1 LSLLFIAVSLVFL
14 ATHIYVIAIQLIYKC
29 KLNIEEC
36 QMQLKKIPATVV
48 TGFLGS
54 GKTTLLSNVLKQ
66 AQGKRIAVIVNEFG
80 ELDIDADLLRSC
92 PLDCEEESS
101 TSATNQ
107 DGIYELANGCI
118 CCTVEEE
125 FLPVMQQLV
134 ERRDDIDHILIE
146 TSGLA
151 LPKPLVQA
159 FNWPEIKQHCTVD
172 AVITVIDGPAVAAGR
187 FAHDTEQVQKQRLAD
202 ENLDHDPSLKELLDD
217 QLSAADL
224 VAVSKNDLLNESQ
237 REQVKSIVTHKVPE
251 SVKTIYTSNG
261 EVSLDVLIGIES
273 AAEDR
278 INHVHTHH
286 DHHHEHGEHHEHA
299 HDHFDSFVISLGE
312 VNGDALHSLIKD
324 LISQHN
330 IYRAKGFAALPGK
343 PMRQVLQAV
352 GKRLDVH
359 FDRLW
364 NQDEAR
370 KTQLVFIGKG
380 IRKHEI
386 EQVLK
391 KAEV

>member
-1 LSLLFIAVSLVFL
+1 
-14 ATHIYVIAIQLIYKC
+14 
-29 KLNIEEC
+29 
-36 QMQLKKIPATVV
+36 MQLNKIPTTVV

-66 AQGKRIAVIVNEFG
+66 AAGKRIAVIVNEFG

-92 PLDCEEESS
+92 PLNCDEEQCEDEQAVAGNNE
-101 TSATNQ
+101 N
-107 DGIYELANGCI
+107 GIYELANGCI

-134 ERRDDIDHILIE
+134 ARRDDIDHILIE

-159 FNWPEIKQHCTVD
+159 FNWPGIKEYCTVD

-187 FAHDTEQVQKQRLAD
+187 FAHDVDQVQAQRLAD
-202 ENLDHDPSLKELLDD
+202 ESLDHDPSLQELLDD

-224 VAVSKNDLLNESQ
+224 VVVSKNDLLNSNE
-237 REQVKSIVTHKVPE
+237 RERVETVITAKVP
-251 SVKTIYTSNG
+251 SAVKTTYISNG
-261 EVSLDVLIGIES
+261 EAPLDMLMGLDA
-273 AAEDR
+273 AAEER
-278 INHVHTHH
+278 IDHVHNHH
-286 DHHHEHGEHHEHA
+286 DHHHAHGAHHDHA
-299 HDHFDSFVISLGE
+299 HDHFDSFVITLGE
-312 VNGDALHSLIKD
+312 VDSDTLQAALKSLLSD
-324 LISQHN
+324 FN

-352 GKRLDVH
+352 GKRLDLY
-359 FDRLW
+359 FDRPW
-364 NQDEAR
+364 TMGEPR

-380 IRKHEI
+380 IEEDVIKSA
-386 EQVLK
+386 L
-391 KAEV
+391 EVSLVDAP

>member
-1 LSLLFIAVSLVFL
+1 
-14 ATHIYVIAIQLIYKC
+14 
-29 KLNIEEC
+29 
-36 QMQLKKIPATVV
+36 MQLNKIPATIV

-66 AQGKRIAVIVNEFG
+66 AEGKRIAVIVNEFG

-92 PLDCEEESS
+92 PLDCEDGKEQVSQGD
-101 TSATNQ
+101 N
-107 DGIYELANGCI
+107 GIYELANGCI

-134 ERRDDIDHILIE
+134 ERRDEIDHILIE

-187 FAHDTEQVQKQRLAD
+187 FANDEDQVQAQRLAD
-202 ENLDHDPSLKELLDD
+202 ESLDHDPSLQELLDD

-224 VAVSKNDLLNESQ
+224 VIVSKNDLLSDEQ
-237 REQVKSIVTHKVPE
+237 RTQVEGVVSAKVPE
-251 SVKTIYTSNG
+251 AVKVTYTRDG
-261 EVSLDVLIGIES
+261 EVASNMLMGIDA

-278 INHVHTHH
+278 IHDVHNHH
-286 DHHHEHGEHHEHA
+286 DHHHEHGHHHEHA
-299 HDHFDSFVISLGE
+299 HDHFDSFVINLGE
-312 VNGDALHSLIKD
+312 VDSDKLQATLKQLLSEY
-324 LISQHN
+324 N
-330 IYRAKGFAALPGK
+330 IFRAKGFAALPGK

-352 GKRLDVH
+352 GERLDTH

-364 NQDEAR
+364 TADEVR
-370 KTQLVFIGKG
+370 GTNLVFIGKG
-380 IRKHEI
+380 IDKETI
-386 EQVLK
+386 E
-391 KAEV
+391 KALATAVV

>member
-1 LSLLFIAVSLVFL
+1 
-14 ATHIYVIAIQLIYKC
+14 
-29 KLNIEEC
+29 
-36 QMQLKKIPATVV
+36 MQLNKIPATIV

-92 PLDCEEESS
+92 PLDCDDE
-101 TSATNQ
+101 TATPAVGEN
-107 DGIYELANGCI
+107 GIYELANGCI

-134 ERRDDIDHILIE
+134 ERRDEIDHILIE

-187 FAHDTEQVQKQRLAD
+187 FADNEAEVQAQRMAD
-202 ENLDHDPSLKELLDD
+202 ESLDHDPSLQELLDD

-224 VAVSKNDLLNESQ
+224 VIVSKNDLLSDVE
-237 REQVKSIVTHKVPE
+237 RTQVETSVSAKVPD
-251 SVKTIYTSNG
+251 SVKVTYVNNG
-261 EVSLDVLIGIES
+261 EISRDMLMGVEA
-273 AAEDR
+273 AAEDH
-278 INHVHTHH
+278 IDHVHNHH
-286 DHHHEHGEHHEHA
+286 DHHHEHGHHHDHA
-299 HDHFDSFVISLGE
+299 HDHFDSFVIKLGE
-312 VNGDALHSLIKD
+312 VDGDKLQVILKKLLAEN
-324 LISQHN
+324 N
-330 IYRAKGFAALPGK
+330 IFRAKGFAALPGK

-352 GKRLDVH
+352 GERLDVH

-364 NQDEAR
+364 TTDEAR
-370 KTQLVFIGKG
+370 GTNLVFIGKDLE
-380 IRKHEI
+380 KAAVEA
-386 EQVLK
+386 ELK
-391 KAEV
+391 AAVIA

>member
-1 LSLLFIAVSLVFL
+1 
-14 ATHIYVIAIQLIYKC
+14 
-29 KLNIEEC
+29 
-36 QMQLKKIPATVV
+36 MQLEKIPATIV

-66 AQGKRIAVIVNEFG
+66 AAGKRIAVIVNEFG

-92 PLDCEEESS
+92 PLDCEDEAAQVVEGD
-101 TSATNQ
+101 N
-107 DGIYELANGCI
+107 GIYELANGCI

-134 ERRDDIDHILIE
+134 ERRDEIDHILIE

-187 FAHDTEQVQKQRLAD
+187 FANNEEQVQAQRLAD
-202 ENLDHDPSLKELLDD
+202 DSLDHDPSLQELLDD

-224 VAVSKNDLLNESQ
+224 VIVSKNDLLDDAERNRVEAA
-237 REQVKSIVTHKVPE
+237 VTAKVPE
-251 SVKTIYTSNG
+251 AVKVTYISDG
-261 EVSLDVLIGIES
+261 EVASDMLMGVDA
-273 AAEDR
+273 AAEER

-286 DHHHEHGEHHEHA
+286 DHHHDHGHHHEHA
-299 HDHFDSFVISLGE
+299 HDHFDSFVITLGE
-312 VNGDALHSLIKD
+312 VDSDKLQAVLKQL
-324 LISQHN
+324 LAEYN
-330 IYRAKGFAALPGK
+330 IFRAKGFAALPGK
-343 PMRQVLQAV
+343 PVRQVLQAV
-352 GKRLDVH
+352 GERLDVH

-364 NQDEAR
+364 AADDVRSTN
-370 KTQLVFIGKG
+370 LVFIGKG
-380 IRKHEI
+380 IDKAVI
-386 EQVLK
+386 EAALTDAVI
-391 KAEV
+391 V